1 VKTKARRA
9 VPPHLRYCRPIQR
22 GIDKSLYLKIT
33 AVMKKPKPREIG
45 STDWIFMS
53 SILFRVQ
60 RDRSMSGV
68 HK

>member
-22 GIDKSLYLKIT
+22 GIERSRYLKMT
-33 AVMKKPKPREIG
+33 AVMKNPKPREMG
-45 STDWIFMS
+45 STAWIFIS